1 MRTITL
7 ASLAVAGLA
16 ALSAAASGSAQAVN
30 DNNNVSKDI
39 ESTPRVIGGRPAT
52 SSEFKFIAF
61 LQSYN
66 PDIGAFS
73 CTGSLIAPN
82 VVMTAGHCMYA
93 TSTVRFTASQI
104 QVGFTHQRPPQDT
117 LYKAHSVSRIIL
129 HPSFS
134 MLTQKN
140 DIALLILADSIST
153 TEATP
158 AKIYTGGVSTKT
170 PITAAGFGVTDPHDD
185 TSVPTQLMTV
195 DLTVGSNS
203 FCRSV
208 WPDYSST
215 TLVCTDG
222 TAGKDTCQGD
232 SGGPLVTPIDA
243 SGNVAVLG
251 VTSFGPATDD
261 NPEALCAQAGGSGYY
276 TRVRAYA
283 KWIAQ
288 STGLD
293 LADISTSNS
302 VVSGGDDDED
312 GSSSSTRSRITAND
326 DDDDDSSTRMSTST
340 GGEFDF
346 TGFDFTGFDFSGFD
360 FSGFDFS
367 GFDFSGFDFS
377 ALSLPTDLAFLTES
391 DSSATVGANFKTG
404 LSIAA
409 FGSALAALAQFI

>member
-1 MRTITL
+1 MRSTTL
-7 ASLAVAGLA
+7 TSLAVAGLA
-16 ALSAAASGSAQAVN
+16 ALSAVASGSAQAGN
-30 DNNNVSKDI
+30 SNSNGNKDI

-93 TSTVRFTASQI
+93 SNTVRFTASQI

-117 LYKAHSVSRIIL
+117 LYQAHSVSRIIL

-158 AKIYTGGVSTKT
+158 AKVYTGGISTKT
-170 PITAAGFGVTDPHDD
+170 PITAAGFGVTDPHNDS
-185 TSVPTQLMTV
+185 SVPTQLMTV
-195 DLTVGSNS
+195 DLAVGSNS

-232 SGGPLVTPIDA
+232 SGGPLVTPIDS
-243 SGNVAVLG
+243 SGNVAILG

-283 KWIAQ
+283 KWIAD
-288 STGLD
+288 STGLN
-293 LADISTSNS
+293 LADFSTSNS

-312 GSSSSTRSRITAND
+312 ASSSSTRSRITAS
-326 DDDDDSSTRMSTST
+326 DDDDDSSTRMSTPA

-346 TGFDFTGFDFSGFD
+346 SGFDFSGFD
-360 FSGFDFS
+360 FSGFDFTGFDFS

-404 LSIAA
+404 LSVAA
-409 FGSALAALAQFI
+409 FGSALAVLAQFI